1 MKTLIH
7 VGLGKAGSTTLQKNI
22 FEKLNNINYLKIT
35 DKDAV
40 LKYDIDIAA
49 INLFKNETNFDTMSK
64 DV

>member
-35 DKDAV
+35 DK
-40 LKYDIDIAA
+40 LIIDILYL
-49 INLFKNETNFDTMSK
+49 NSLEFKEKYN
-64 DV
+64 